1 MKKLINKV
9 LKFRR
14 YVSFAFADKTIT
26 ETWTLFG
33 TIEFSTH
40 KTI

>member
-9 LKFRR
+9 LKYKRTI
-14 YVSFAFADKTIT
+14 SFAFAGRTIT

-33 TIEFSTH
+33 TFKFSTH